1 MGKTLSNSVFDAA
14 LAVIATCTRMDV
26 TSDSGTPANLT
37 NSLADVT
44 LTAGDGNGDYTI
56 SDGDVSGRKL
66 AVAQQADVDIDV
78 TGTARHVVLSLSGTI
93 HMTTTCTE
101 QALTDT
107 GTVTIP
113 TFDIELTDPT

>member
-1 MGKTLSNSVFDAA
+1 MGKSLSNSVFDAA

-26 TSDSGTPANLT
+26 TSDSSTPANLT

-44 LTAGDGNGDYTI
+44 LTAGDGNGDYVI
-56 SDGDVSGRKL
+56 GEGDVSGRKL
-66 AVAQQADVDIDV
+66 AVAQQSDVDIDV
-78 TGTARHVVLSLSGTI
+78 TGTARHVVLSLNGTI

>member
-1 MGKTLSNSVFDAA
+1 MGKSLSNAVFDAA

-66 AVAQQADVDIDV
+66 TVAQQADVDID
-78 TGTARHVVLSLSGTI
+78 TSGTARHVVLSLTGTI

>member
-1 MGKTLSNSVFDAA
+1 MGKSLSNSVFDAA

-26 TSDSGTPANLT
+26 TSDSSTPANLT

-44 LTAGDGNGDYTI
+44 LTAGDGNGDYVI
-56 SDGDVSGRKL
+56 GEGDVSGRKL
-66 AVAQQADVDIDV
+66 AVAQQSDVDIDV
-78 TGTARHVVLSLSGTI
+78 TGTARHVVLSLTGTI